1 MKLNITGAIF
11 DMDGTIVDS
20 LMFWDIL
27 WKSIGE
33 KYMND
38 ASFKPC
44 EEVDKNIRTMIY
56 IDAMKYFKEYYN
68 IQTTTEEFIKFTE
81 EGIVEFYKKIAK
93 PKPGAIE
100 LLEDLKKK
108 NIKLCLASATA
119 MAEIKL
125 ALECYGMLKY
135 FDVVLSCAD
144 IGVGKD
150 KPDIYLMAKEQMG
163 LSADEI
169 CVVEDSFVALET
181 AKKVGFKTVG
191 VYEQYNFNHE
201 RLKIA
206 SDIYLDKGHTL
217 SELVG
222 TINFGE

>member
-1 MKLNITGAIF
+1 MKIKGAIF

-20 LMFWDIL
+20 LMFWGYL
-27 WKSIGE
+27 WERIGE

-44 EEVDKNIRTMIY
+44 TEVEKNIRTMIY
-56 IDAMKYFKEYYN
+56 VDAMKYFREYYK
-68 IQTTTEEFIKFTE
+68 IDATVEEFIDFTAD
-81 EGIVEFYKKIAK
+81 GVVEFYKKIAK
-93 PKPGAIE
+93 PKPGAVE
-100 LLEDLKKK
+100 LLEDLKNK

-119 MAEIKL
+119 MSEIKL
-125 ALECYGMLKY
+125 ALECYDMLKY

-144 IGVGKD
+144 IGVGKER
-150 KPDIYLMAKEQMG
+150 PDIYLMAKEQMG

-169 CVVEDSFVALET
+169 CVFEDSFVALET

-201 RLKIA
+201 RLEMA
-206 SDIYLDKGHTL
+206 SDIYLGKEHTL
-217 SELVG
+217 AELIGV
-222 TINFGE
+222 IDV